1 MKIAQNYRL
10 HCCLI
15 LGSAGGFVHM
25 KEWSWY
31 SCCCVQ
37 VVSTNCHL
45 QNNLFSFQISNI
57 KTGFISKSDPILVN
71 ELDWSTMSYTIKGVK
86 DNYHSYQTGPYPLC
100 TVFKDGDNVDQ
111 LIYRSENGKFQLQI
125 KHEGFIIKVLMNKS
139 INISQATQNFA
150 NWEII

>member
-1 MKIAQNYRL
+1 M
-10 HCCLI
+10 
-15 LGSAGGFVHM
+15 HM
-25 KEWSWY
+25 KEWSRY

-125 KHEGFIIKVLMNKS
+125 KHEGYYYKS
-139 INISQATQNFA
+139 ANEQINQYFPSYPKLCKLGDHLVS
-150 NWEII
+150 

>member
-1 MKIAQNYRL
+1 
-10 HCCLI
+10 
-15 LGSAGGFVHM
+15 
-25 KEWSWY
+25 
-31 SCCCVQ
+31 
-37 VVSTNCHL
+37 
-45 QNNLFSFQISNI
+45 
-57 KTGFISKSDPILVN
+57 
-71 ELDWSTMSYTIKGVK
+71 MSYTIKGVK